1 MTRRP
6 LAPRAAFEGW
16 SSVQKMKRLL
26 VSLGLVASLLSLGC
40 APIFPAGSAAVVLP
54 IRDPIT
60 DPVPS
65 VLVTLPGRDGPWS
78 AWMYVDSGVPIV
90 SAVLPPASDDRLG
103 SHYAD
108 QFVGPIWFFQ
118 GPVQFARGGLLSSLT
133 LGDLVVR
140 DVPVLVTR
148 IDRLSVGGGI
158 VGQGIL
164 GHAPWE
170 IDWDRGTLTLGAR
183 PWPEGPETTV
193 VPLRRSWG
201 LDVVTVRV
209 DRHPIEMILDT
220 GAGMS
225 YILADTARDA
235 GLSVHEMAPRSSPG
249 GKVTSGDAALG
260 PLRLGHIDFGS
271 VPYSWPGYGLL
282 GLDVLSRYRIQVVP
296 GKRLALRPRGDTWQS
311 APERVARWPWTR
323 ACPSVGCLRARVE
336 PAGKD
341 ARLVFSFEV
350 DLPHPVALVLGCRE
364 LDPVGS
370 HLLTIRERLTSGR
383 NSAPTNHVVL
393 RVASAMKDQTL
404 EAMVSN
410 GNQWLSRT
418 GCREPAVLDVV
429 PIPPKA
435 IPGGAVRAD
444 LRW

>member
-1 MTRRP
+1 M
-6 LAPRAAFEGW
+6 
-16 SSVQKMKRLL
+16 QKTKRLL

-40 APIFPAGSAAVVLP
+40 APIFPAGSAATVLP

-60 DPVPS
+60 GPEPS

-78 AWMYVDSGVPIV
+78 AWMYVDSGAPMAG
-90 SAVLPPASDDRLG
+90 AVLPSASVARLEP
-103 SHYAD
+103 HYAD
-108 QFVGPIWFFQ
+108 RFVLPILFFQ
-118 GPVQFARGGLLSSLT
+118 RPVQFGREGLLSSLT

-148 IDRLSVGGGI
+148 LDDFSGQFRSGI
-158 VGQGIL
+158 LGQGIL

-183 PWPEGPETTV
+183 PWPEGLETIV

-201 LDVVTVRV
+201 HDVVTVQV
-209 DRHPIEMILDT
+209 DGHPVEMILDT
-220 GAGMS
+220 GTGMS
-225 YILADTARDA
+225 YIPADTARNA

-260 PLRLGHIDFGS
+260 PLRLGHIDFKS
-271 VPYSWPGYGLL
+271 VSHNWPGGYGLL
-282 GLDVLSRYRIQVVP
+282 GLDVLSRYRIHVVP
-296 GKRLALRPRGDTWQS
+296 GERLALRPRGDSWES

-323 ACPSVGCLRARVE
+323 ACRSVGCLRARVE
-336 PAGKD
+336 PAGND
-341 ARLVFSFEV
+341 ARLVFSFEADV
-350 DLPHPVALVLGCRE
+350 PHPVALVLGCRE
-364 LDPVGS
+364 ADPVGS
-370 HLLTIRERLTSGR
+370 RLLTVVERLTSGR
-383 NSAPTNHVVL
+383 NSGPTDHILL
-393 RVASAMKDQTL
+393 RVASVVKDQTL

-418 GCREPAVLDVV
+418 GCHELSVLDVV
-429 PIPPKA
+429 PIPLNA
-435 IPGGAVRAD
+435 APGGAVHAD